1 MQNGK
6 RRTKRAPSSASTN
19 KKVKNATKVDYNG
32 ISFRSKLEVYTY
44 KKLKENNIKAKYE
57 KVKFIL
63 VEPFSYKENK
73 IREMSY
79 TPDFVGEDFIIECKG
94 RPNDAFPLK
103 WKLFKY
109 YLYNNKLDYDLYLPH
124 NHKEVDE
131 AIEQIRDKNDRIQKS
146 KESIPTKRRF
156 KLLSFLV

>member
-6 RRTKRAPSSASTN
+6 GRTKRAPSSASTN

-73 IREMSY
+73 IREK
-79 TPDFVGEDFIIECKG
+79 TIIVKGCAGFAGVPFFI
-94 RPNDAFPLK
+94 
-103 WKLFKY
+103 Y
-109 YLYNNKLDYDLYLPH
+109 YL
-124 NHKEVDE
+124 
-131 AIEQIRDKNDRIQKS
+131 
-146 KESIPTKRRF
+146 
-156 KLLSFLV
+156 